1 MPGSI
6 TFPELPSWVFTVDER
21 SAGVFE
27 VMALHESGRSIG
39 LVGFDPDELIAQA
52 RAEAAAPAQGADPT
66 LPDGISDR

>member
-1 MPGSI
+1 M
-6 TFPELPSWVFTVDER
+6 
-21 SAGVFE
+21 
-27 VMALHESGRSIG
+27 LHESGRSIG